1 MLSKT
6 PVTQQATLGTNYLA
20 VLLPEGA
27 SLFSISAV
35 NGTTP
40 DKSLK
45 FELARP
51 SDKGGES
58 PDTIPLLHE
67 LQDGYRS
74 KIFLAPFPAPLDQWR
89 QVIVTFLD
97 CLADDGLSVAVSY
110 YV

>member
-1 MLSKT
+1 MLQK
-6 PVTQQATLGTNYLA
+6 AKADKLADLGTNYLE

-40 DKSLK
+40 DLSIKM
-45 FELARP
+45 ELARP

-58 PDTIPLLHE
+58 PDTVPLLHQT
-67 LQDGYRS
+67 QDSYRT
-74 KIFLAPFPAPLDQWR
+74 KIYLASYLAELDQWR
-89 QVIVTFLD
+89 KVIVTFSD
-97 CLADDGLSVAVSY
+97 CLASDALQIAVAY